1 MGSELIANKKA
12 AFFTG
17 CFINYYYPAAGAA
30 IVAVLRSSGVEVIV
44 PEQVC
49 CGLPMIAKGNVRGA
63 RKNIA
68 RNTGEFSAALAEG
81 RSIITACSSCT
92 LFLKRHYKLLGDEQA
107 ARVSESTYHFSE
119 YLLGLHHI
127 GQLNTQFQHLPL
139 TVFYKTPCHLRTA
152 GIGQSTVELLKL
164 IPGITFRYISEV
176 CCGMG
181 GAYGFEKT
189 NRTMALRIGARMF
202 NELKEN
208 PADRVVTDCGGCKLQ
223 IEHGSG
229 VKAEH
234 PAVLIREAYS
244 PKKS

>member
-17 CFINYYYPAAGAA
+17 CFINYYYPAAAEA
-30 IVAVLRSSGVEVIV
+30 MVAVLRNSGVEVIV

-68 RNTGEFSAALAEG
+68 RNAGEFAAALAEG

-107 ARVSESTYHFSE
+107 ARVSDSTYHFSE

-127 GQLNTQFQHLPL
+127 GQLNTQFHHLPL

-164 IPGITFRYISEV
+164 IPGITITYVSDV

-189 NRTMALRIGARMF
+189 NRTMALRIGERMF
-202 NELKEN
+202 NELTEN

-223 IEHGSG
+223 IEYGTGST
-229 VKAEH
+229 AAH
-234 PAVLIREAYS
+234 PVILVREAYGTRA
-244 PKKS
+244 